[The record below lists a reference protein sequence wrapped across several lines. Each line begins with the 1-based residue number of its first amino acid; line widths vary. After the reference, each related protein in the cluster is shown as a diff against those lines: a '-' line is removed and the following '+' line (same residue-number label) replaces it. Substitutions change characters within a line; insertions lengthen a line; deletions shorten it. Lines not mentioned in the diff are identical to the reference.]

1 MKQGDFAFLAEM
13 LRRRAGLSLGQT
25 RPQVVEGRLAPVMR
39 RFGFRDCATLIAEL
53 RHGREALARAVTE
66 AMTTNES
73 CFFRDRA
80 VFDQFRDIV
89 LPSIVARRAAT
100 RRLRIWSAACA
111 AGQEAYSIA
120 MIVDERKLRSQG
132 WTVDIIATDLSSD
145 MIARAEKGLYS
156 DFEAQRGLPAR
167 RLIEHFTQEGS
178 NWRIRESIRRMIAF
192 RHFNLLDSYGW
203 LDEVDVVFCRNVLI
217 YFDHRTKTNVLG
229 RIADILAPGGY
240 LMLGP
245 AETSLGL
252 EEDFV
257 GLEGAPGVFVKGRRV
272 LPRALAS

>member
-1 MKQGDFAFLAEM
+1 MKHGDYAFLADM

-25 RPQVVEGRLAPVMR
+25 RPQVIEGRLAPVMR
-39 RFGFRDCATLIAEL
+39 RFGFRDSAALIAEL

-66 AMTTNES
+66 AMATNES

-80 VFDQFRDIV
+80 VFDQFREIV
-89 LPSIVARRAAT
+89 LPALIERRAASRT
-100 RRLRIWSAACA
+100 LRIWSAACA

-120 MIVDERKLRSQG
+120 MTLNERKLRAQG

-145 MIARAEKGLYS
+145 MIARAEQGLYTH
-156 DFEAQRGLPAR
+156 FEAQRGLPTR
-167 RLIEHFTQEGS
+167 RLIEHFTQDGA
-178 NWRIRESIRRMIAF
+178 NWRICDSIRRMITF
-192 RHFNLLDSYGW
+192 RQFNLLDSYGW

-217 YFDHRTKTNVLG
+217 YFDHKTKANVLG

-252 EEDFV
+252 GPDFSA
-257 GLEGAPGVFVKGRRV
+257 LDGAPGVFVKGRRM
-272 LPRALAS
+272 LQRALAS